1 MTQKTIRKPLQ
12 PSAAAEASPRARP
25 PGAIPHI
32 LDDLE
37 LAEGLI
43 STTHD
48 ALGADDVDTDSAQRT
63 LGLALKRL
71 RAGLERVRAL
81 KD

>member
-12 PSAAAEASPRARP
+12 PSTAASARSPST
-25 PGAIPHI
+25 IPHI
-32 LDDLE
+32 LDDLD
-37 LAEGLI
+37 LAEGLL
-43 STTHD
+43 STTHG

-63 LGLALKRL
+63 LGLALERL
-71 RAGLERVRAL
+71 RAAMARVRAL

>member
-1 MTQKTIRKPLQ
+1 MTQNTIRKPLRP
-12 PSAAAEASPRARP
+12 PSAADGHPRARP
-25 PGAIPHI
+25 PGTLPHI

-48 ALGADDVDTDSAQRT
+48 ALGAEDVDTDSAQCT

-71 RAGLERVRAL
+71 RAGMVRVRAL
-81 KD
+81 KG

>member
-1 MTQKTIRKPLQ
+1 MTQKTIRNPLQ
-12 PSAAAEASPRARP
+12 PSAAAEARPRARP
-25 PGAIPHI
+25 PGAIAHI
-32 LDDLE
+32 LDELD

-71 RAGLERVRAL
+71 RAGMERVRAL

>member
-1 MTQKTIRKPLQ
+1 MTQNTIRKPLR
-12 PSAAAEASPRARP
+12 PSLAAEARPRARP
-25 PGAIPHI
+25 PGTLPHI

-71 RAGLERVRAL
+71 RAGMERVRAL